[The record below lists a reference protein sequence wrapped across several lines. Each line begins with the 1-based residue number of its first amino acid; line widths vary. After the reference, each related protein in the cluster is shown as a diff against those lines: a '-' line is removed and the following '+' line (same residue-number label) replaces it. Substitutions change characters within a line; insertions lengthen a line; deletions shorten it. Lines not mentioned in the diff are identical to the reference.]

1 VDEVAFA
8 KYHALGNDYL
18 VIDPRASPLALPP
31 EELCALV
38 VRLCDRHR
46 GVGADGVVLGPF
58 FDADDGS
65 DGSGQM
71 RIRIFNPDG
80 SEAEKSG
87 NGIRIFARYA
97 FEAGYVSGTDFALAT
112 RGGVVAV
119 WLLNAQASLIEVDMG
134 TPSFRSGA
142 IPMTGPERE
151 VVDEPL
157 SVAGH
162 ELRVTCVS
170 IGNPHC
176 VIFGEEVTPARA
188 QRLGPLVERAPCFPQ
203 RTNTQLA
210 RVVDER
216 TVIIEIWER
225 GVGYTLASG
234 SSSCAVASAAR
245 RLGLVGEQV
254 TVRMP
259 GGTLAVAFAS
269 DGHALLTGPVTG
281 VAHGTAHRDLL
292 GLPE

>member
-1 VDEVAFA
+1 VDEAAFA

-18 VIDPRASPLALPP
+18 IMDPQRSPLALPP
-31 EELCALV
+31 QETRALCQ
-38 VRLCDRHR
+38 RLCDRHR
-46 GVGADGVVLGPF
+46 GIGADGIVMGPF
-58 FDADDGS
+58 FDAG
-65 DGSGQM
+65 GQM
-71 RIRIFNPDG
+71 GIRIFNPDG

-97 FEAGYVSGTDFALAT
+97 FEAGYVSGPAFALAT

-119 WLLNAQASLIEVDMG
+119 RLLDARAELIEVDMG
-134 TPSFRSGA
+134 SPSFRSGDM
-142 IPMTGPERE
+142 PMTGPERE

-162 ELRVTCVS
+162 DLRVTCVS
-170 IGNPHC
+170 MGNPHC
-176 VIFGEEVTPARA
+176 VIFGEDVTPAQA

-203 RTNTQLA
+203 RTNVQLA

-216 TVIIEIWER
+216 TVAIEIWER
-225 GVGYTLASG
+225 GAGYTLASG
-234 SSSCAVASAAR
+234 SSSCAAASAAR
-245 RLGLVGEQV
+245 RLGRVAEQV

-259 GGTLAVAFAS
+259 GGTLAVEFAH

-281 VAHGTAHRDLL
+281 VARGSVHRDLL
-292 GLPE
+292 ESTTPRL